1 MNHESARKYDKDL
14 CEADEILC
22 SIQFL
27 QSFITML
34 QLGCQTGEVPS
45 QCRQWHKF
53 SEAMASMA
61 CGGMQAMRLGTK
73 YVLDGYHVQEWE
85 GMHLSSKC
93 NNHGSVFSDL
103 DSTSNKNHGISSLQS
118 ETKSWFILPTS
129 WTTESEFN
137 ECNFSPQVVLC
148 RESKIQHFMSLGSCV
163 FVSCWG
169 KIHQNPTRFKA
180 ITGDDAGALAS
191 L

>member
-1 MNHESARKYDKDL
+1 MQHTVSPIFHNHAATGLSNGWSPFPVQAVAQILRGNGFNGLWWNASDEVGDK
-14 CEADEILC
+14 IRP
-22 SIQFL
+22 
-27 QSFITML
+27 
-34 QLGCQTGEVPS
+34 G
-45 QCRQWHKF
+45 W
-53 SEAMASMA
+53 
-61 CGGMQAMRLGTK
+61 
-73 YVLDGYHVQEWE
+73 YHVQEWE

-103 DSTSNKNHGISSLQS
+103 DSTSDKNHGISSLQS

-129 WTTESEFN
+129 WTTESKLN

-163 FVSCWG
+163 FFFCWG